1 MPESHSADVVSA
13 DVASADVASA
23 DVVSADVVI
32 AGGGMAG
39 LAALLTAVEAGAD
52 ALLLERGN
60 DLGGSTV
67 LSSGL
72 LAFAGTAEQ
81 AAAGITDSA
90 DLLRRDLLTAGRDR
104 NCAELVEA
112 YCEHQLDTY
121 RWLAARGTV
130 FGHPHAASGQSVP
143 RSHPIDTNA
152 AIQGLAKR
160 ARAAG
165 GRIVVAARA
174 RRLLTEG
181 GRVTGV
187 AADSGDGRLE
197 VRAAATVLATGG
209 FSRSGELMTRFAPGM
224 GKALRH
230 GGAGSTGDGLLMACK
245 LGAGL
250 ADLPYVKGTFGIFP
264 WPSAGEEGTGILAVY
279 KGAIAVNGFGMRF
292 VNESLPYK
300 EIGDA
305 CLAQP
310 GEIAFQ
316 VFDAAV
322 LAASDAG
329 VPIYDFRKRITNR
342 QVQQA
347 DTIAGLADKL
357 GVPPGSLAKTVTEYN
372 ARITV
377 GQPDPLGRETLSGGV
392 GTPVPLVTP
401 PFYGFPSATVVLAT
415 YAGITIDGNARV
427 LDVYGDPVPGLYAA
441 GEVTGGLHGA
451 GYVTGTSIGKSAI
464 FGRLAGAAAVE
475 LAHKAS
481 A

>member
-1 MPESHSADVVSA
+1 MPESRD
-13 DVASADVASA
+13 
-23 DVVSADVVI
+23 ADVVI
-32 AGGGMAG
+32 AGGGIAG
-39 LAALLTAVEAGAD
+39 LTALLTAVEAGAD
-52 ALLLERGN
+52 ALLLERRN

-81 AAAGITDSA
+81 QAAGIADSA
-90 DLLRRDLLTAGRDR
+90 DLLRRDLLAAGRDR
-104 NCAELVEA
+104 NSAELVEA

-121 RWLAARGTV
+121 RWLVARGTV
-130 FGHPHAASGQSVP
+130 VGHPHAASGQSVP
-143 RSHPIDTNA
+143 RSHPIDTSA
-152 AIQGLAKR
+152 TVQGLARR

-165 GRIVVAARA
+165 GRIEFGARA

-187 AADSGDGRLE
+187 VADSGAGHLE
-197 VRAAATVLATGG
+197 IRAAATVLATGG
-209 FSRSGELMTRFAPGM
+209 FSRSGDLMARFAPGM
-224 GKALRH
+224 EQALRH

-250 ADLPYVKGTFGIFP
+250 ADLPYIKGTFGIFP

-279 KGAIAVNGFGMRF
+279 KGAIAVNGFGERF

-305 CLAQP
+305 CLAQA

-322 LAASDAG
+322 LAASDSG
-329 VPIYDFRKRITNR
+329 VPIYDFRKRITHG

-347 DTIAGLADKL
+347 QTIAGLADKL
-357 GVPPGSLAKTVTEYN
+357 GLPPEALTKTVGEYN
-372 ARITV
+372 ARIAA
-377 GQPDPLGRETLSGGV
+377 GQPDPLGRQTMSGGV
-392 GTPVPLVTP
+392 GVPVPLVTP

-415 YAGITIDGNARV
+415 YAGVTIDASARV
-427 LDVYGDPVPGLYAA
+427 LDVYGDPIPGLYAA

-464 FGRLAGAAAVE
+464 FGRIAGAAAVA
-475 LAHKAS
+475 LARKTS

>member
-1 MPESHSADVVSA
+1 MPKSRGT
-13 DVASADVASA
+13 
-23 DVVSADVVI
+23 DVVI

-39 LAALLTAVEAGAD
+39 LAALLTVVEAGAD
-52 ALLLERGN
+52 AVLLERRN

-81 AAAGITDSA
+81 AAGGICDSA
-90 DLLRRDLLTAGRDR
+90 DLLGRDLLEAGRHR
-104 NCAELVEA
+104 NSVELVDA

-121 RWLAARGTV
+121 RWLVERGTV
-130 FGHPHAASGQSVP
+130 FGQPHAASGQSVP
-143 RSHPIDTNA
+143 RSHPIDTSA
-152 AIQGLAKR
+152 TVQGLAKR

-165 GRIVVAARA
+165 GRIEFGARA
-174 RRLLTEG
+174 RRLRTEG

-187 AADSGDGRLE
+187 IADGGDGPME
-197 VRAAATVLATGG
+197 IRAAATVLATGG
-209 FSRSGELMTRFAPGM
+209 FSRSAELMTRFAPAM
-224 GKALRH
+224 EQALRH

-264 WPSAGEEGTGILAVY
+264 WASAGEEGTGILAVY
-279 KGAIAVNGFGMRF
+279 KGAIAVNGLGERF

-310 GEIAFQ
+310 GQVAFQ

-322 LAASDAG
+322 LAASDAA
-329 VPIYDFRKRITNR
+329 VPIYDFRKRLAHR

-357 GVPPGSLAKTVTEYN
+357 GLPPESLTKTIEEYN
-372 ARITV
+372 ARIAV
-377 GQPDPLGRETLSGGV
+377 GQPDPFGRETLSGGV
-392 GTPVPLVTP
+392 GVPVPLITP

-415 YAGITIDGNARV
+415 YAGVTIDASARV
-427 LDVYGDPVPGLYAA
+427 LDVFGDPIPGLYAA
-441 GEVTGGLHGA
+441 GELTGGLHGA

-464 FGRLAGAAAVE
+464 FGRIAGAVAAAQARE
-475 LAHKAS
+475 EYRD
-481 A
+481 